1 MFQFL
6 ELCKEFVTIHFVVS
20 KLDKFL
26 CYIGLNNIS
35 SEDRFASILEYLP
48 YGKDT
53 TLTLQRDHSRHTW
66 FCSHGFVDFRVDVRG
81 TGVSQGENFPALKR
95 NEVFPSWSAS

>member
-1 MFQFL
+1 MHQS
-6 ELCKEFVTIHFVVS
+6 ENQNVMS
-20 KLDKFL
+20 KLVKFF

-35 SEDRFASILEYLP
+35 TEDRFASILEYLP

-66 FCSHGFVDFRVDVRG
+66 FCSHGFVDFRVDLRG
-81 TGVSQGENFPALKR
+81 TGASQGETFSALEQNMAFPG
-95 NEVFPSWSAS
+95 WSAR